1 MPVNPKSLKNL
12 RPRKSDYEEPKKDK
26 TISITEFS
34 WRNLE
39 QLSQDLGYR
48 SRSAFFEAIARGELK
63 VSPKNKDGAA

>member
-12 RPRKSDYEEPKKDK
+12 HPRKTDYEEPKKDK

-34 WRNLE
+34 WKSLE
-39 QLSQDLGYR
+39 ELSQNLGYR

-63 VSPKNKDGAA
+63 VCPKDEVA